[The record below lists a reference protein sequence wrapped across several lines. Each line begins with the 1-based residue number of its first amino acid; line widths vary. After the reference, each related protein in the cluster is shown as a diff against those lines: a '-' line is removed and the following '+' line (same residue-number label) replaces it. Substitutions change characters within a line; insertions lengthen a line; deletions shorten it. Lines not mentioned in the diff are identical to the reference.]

1 MHETSVMC
9 AVLEQVA
16 ALVRQHGASGVRGI
30 ELRLG
35 LLSGVDPAA
44 LRFAFDALAPGGV
57 AAGARLTLCVEPG
70 RYRCGECGVETRS
83 DRLAFVCPRCRGGL
97 ALLDA
102 GREVVLQRVELAGAR
117 RDRHEP
123 CGGAT
128 CHV

>member
-16 ALVRQHGASGVRGI
+16 ALVRTHGASGVRRI
-30 ELRLG
+30 ALRVG

-44 LRFAFDALAPGGV
+44 LRFAFDALAPGGQ
-57 AAGARLTLCVEPG
+57 ARGARLDLAVEPG
-70 RYRCGECGVETRS
+70 RYRCGDCGIETMS

-97 ALLDA
+97 ALLQA
-102 GREVVLQRVELAGAR
+102 GREVVLQTVELTFAPQ
-117 RDRHEP
+117 DRHEV